1 MVRLEESSDNDTSVN
16 LSKNDESVNEDG
28 ALDASIDPYYPPIVS
43 LPEVDVPTGEDNEE
57 EIFKIRSKLFRFDA
71 NESPPEWKER
81 GTGEEN
87 LSIIIRPWQQNEI
100 PAILDSIEQRLLY
113 HLNFALIQQESFIF
127 LWFYMYFYVPICSLR
142 PVA

>member
-28 ALDASIDPYYPPIVS
+28 GLDASIDPYYPPIVS

-57 EIFKIRSKLFRFDA
+57 EIFKIRSKLFRFDS

-81 GTGEEN
+81 GTGEGN
-87 LSIIIRPWQQNEI
+87 LG
-100 PAILDSIEQRLLY
+100 
-113 HLNFALIQQESFIF
+113 
-127 LWFYMYFYVPICSLR
+127 
-142 PVA
+142 

>member
-57 EIFKIRSKLFRFDA
+57 EIFKIRSKLFRFDS

-81 GTGEEN
+81 GTGEKN
-87 LSIIIRPWQQNEI
+87 LG
-100 PAILDSIEQRLLY
+100 
-113 HLNFALIQQESFIF
+113 
-127 LWFYMYFYVPICSLR
+127 
-142 PVA
+142 